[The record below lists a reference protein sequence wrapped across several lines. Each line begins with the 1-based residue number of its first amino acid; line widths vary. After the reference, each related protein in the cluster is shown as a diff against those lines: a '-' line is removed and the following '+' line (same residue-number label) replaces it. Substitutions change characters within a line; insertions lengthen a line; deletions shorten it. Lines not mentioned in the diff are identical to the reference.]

1 WKPSE
6 PRDWQSRGPWWS
18 VYGDPVLDDL
28 ERQVDVSNQNLKAA
42 EAAFRQASAIIDV
55 ARAGLYPTVTTGGSV
70 QRLGSGSQSTSS
82 GNRSV
87 GGGRQETL
95 SDVSVSAAWVPDLW
109 GPIRRTVE
117 SDTALA
123 EVSAADL
130 ASARLSAQS
139 ALAVAYVQL
148 RSDDELKRL
157 LQAAVVAYAAS
168 LEITRNR
175 YDAGIAAQ
183 SDVVQAEAQLE
194 TTRAQ
199 AVGVGV
205 QRAQLEHAIAVLI
218 GRPPSELSIAPQPFR
233 VVVPTV
239 PLDMP

>member
-1 WKPSE
+1 MMQRSAMWIGAAATVAVSGCTVGPDYERPEAPTPVAYKEAAGWKPSE

-70 QRLGSGSQSTSS
+70 QRLGSGSQATSS
-82 GNRSV
+82 GGRSAS
-87 GGGRQETL
+87 GRKETL
-95 SDVSVSAAWVPDLW
+95 YDVSVSAAWVPDLW
-109 GPIRRTVE
+109 GRIRRTVE

-139 ALAVAYVQL
+139 ALAVAYMQL

-157 LQAAVVAYAAS
+157 LEAAVVAYTAS

-183 SDVVQAEAQLE
+183 SDVVQAEAQRE

-199 AVGVGV
+199 A
-205 QRAQLEHAIAVLI
+205 
-218 GRPPSELSIAPQPFR
+218 
-233 VVVPTV
+233 
-239 PLDMP
+239 